1 MNIGFY
7 QLQSAEATGAVLAR
21 LLQKSRDAEKTIRVV
36 APEVMLASLSQ
47 AIWSEPADSW
57 LPHGI
62 KGRDDDARDSC
73 PIWLADDDTETD
85 IKAEFYMYLGDKL
98 PAPEI
103 LVNQDTG
110 RRGGV
115 GANIERL
122 FILFDGKDAAQ
133 LTAARES
140 WRAWKEA
147 GHTLTYFAQDASGAW
162 VKK

>member
-7 QLQSAEATGAVLAR
+7 QLQSAEAVGAVLAR

-36 APEVMLASLSQ
+36 APSPMLQALSQ

-57 LPHGI
+57 LPHGV

-73 PIWLADDDTETD
+73 PIWLSDDEDD
-85 IKAEFYMYLGDKL
+85 LGGCAKFYMYLGDKI

-103 LVNQDTG
+103 LAKPD
-110 RRGGV
+110 
-115 GANIERL
+115 IERL
-122 FILFDGKDAAQ
+122 FILFDGKDAAR
-133 LTAARES
+133 LEAARAS

-147 GHTLTYFAQDASGAW
+147 GHTLTYFAQDGSGAW
-162 VKK
+162 VKKS

>member
-73 PIWLADDDTETD
+73 PIWLDDDDATH
-85 IKAEFYMYLGDKL
+85 AEFHFYLGDKT

-133 LTAARES
+133 LTAARAS
-140 WRAWKEA
+140 WRAWKDA
-147 GHTLTYFAQDASGAW
+147 GHVLNYFAQDASGAW
-162 VKK
+162 VKKS

>member
-57 LPHGI
+57 LPHGV

-73 PIWLADDDTETD
+73 PIWLSDDDATH
-85 IKAEFYMYLGDKL
+85 AEFHFYLGDKT

-103 LVNQDTG
+103 LVNQD
-110 RRGGV
+110 
-115 GANIERL
+115 IERL

-162 VKK
+162 VKKS

>member
-36 APEVMLASLSQ
+36 APAPMLASLSQ

-73 PIWLADDDTETD
+73 PIWLDDDDTKTD
-85 IKAEFYMYLGDKL
+85 TDAEFYMYLGDKL
-98 PAPEI
+98 PAPEV
-103 LVNQDTG
+103 LANH
-110 RRGGV
+110 
-115 GANIERL
+115 NIERL
-122 FILFDGKDAAQ
+122 FILFDGKDAER
-133 LTAARES
+133 LTTARAS
-140 WRAWKEA
+140 WRAWKDA

-162 VKK
+162 VKKS

>member
-21 LLQKSRDAEKTIRVV
+21 LLQKSRDAEKTIRVI

-73 PIWLADDDTETD
+73 PIWLSDDDTD
-85 IKAEFYMYLGDKL
+85 SAKAEFYMYLGDKL
-98 PAPEI
+98 PAPEV
-103 LVNQDTG
+103 LANQG
-110 RRGGV
+110 
-115 GANIERL
+115 IERL
-122 FILFDGKDAAQ
+122 FILFDGKDAER
-133 LTAARES
+133 LTTARAS

-162 VKK
+162 VKKS

>member
-36 APEVMLASLSQ
+36 APAPMLASLSQ

-57 LPHGI
+57 LPHGV

-73 PIWLADDDTETD
+73 PIWLSDDDAETD
-85 IKAEFYMYLGDKL
+85 AEFYMYLGDKI
-98 PAPEI
+98 PAPEV
-103 LVNQDTG
+103 LANH
-110 RRGGV
+110 
-115 GANIERL
+115 NIERL
-122 FILFDGKDAAQ
+122 FILFDGKDAER
-133 LTAARES
+133 LTAARAS

-147 GHTLTYFAQDASGAW
+147 GHTLNYFAQDASGAW
-162 VKK
+162 VKKS